1 MMFENWDATVI
12 TILLR
17 EERGKGEGGRVG
29 RWIVMR
35 VVGQVDSTVGLW
47 DNNHNVSHTSGR
59 EKILASFTVATR
71 GHYITMLLAD
81 LFALH

>member
-1 MMFENWDATVI
+1 
-12 TILLR
+12 
-17 EERGKGEGGRVG
+17 
-29 RWIVMR
+29 MR

-59 EKILASFTVATR
+59 EKILASLAMATR